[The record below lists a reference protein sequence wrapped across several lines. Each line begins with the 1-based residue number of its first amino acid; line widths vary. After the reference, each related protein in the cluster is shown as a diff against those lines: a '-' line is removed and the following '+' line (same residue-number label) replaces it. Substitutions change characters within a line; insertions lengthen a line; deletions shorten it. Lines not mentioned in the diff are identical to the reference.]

1 MAKNKSNISFLTTGL
16 IALSALII
24 LRKNKAQTT
33 TSVTGIGK
41 INVKYFNVNS
51 STGIDDLKKQYYSL
65 AKKHHPDTGGTNE
78 SFREMNDEYEY
89 LQKLILTN
97 GNFTTA
103 EPHNEQEISEIYR
116 DIIDSLILL
125 PGILI
130 ELVGSW
136 IWISGNTYPV
146 KEQIKEAGF
155 KFHGKK
161 SMWFWHPGEYKK
173 FNNTELDMDEI
184 RQRYGSKPFD
194 TKATSNRLNGVNS
207 LSEKLIILQN
217 LLSKRDSLNN
227 DIAS

>member
-1 MAKNKSNISFLTTGL
+1 MAKINNNISIFTTGL
-16 IALSALII
+16 IALGALLI
-24 LRKNKAQTT
+24 LRKNKPQIM
-33 TSVTGIGK
+33 VTGIGR
-41 INVKYFNVNS
+41 INVKYFDVNS
-51 STGIDDLKKQYYSL
+51 STGIDDLKKQYYNL

-103 EPHNEQEISEIYR
+103 EQSNETEISEIYR
-116 DIIDSLILL
+116 DIINSLISL

-146 KEQIKEAGF
+146 KEAIKEAGF

-161 SMWFWHPGEYKK
+161 SMWFWHPGEYRK
-173 FNNTELDMDEI
+173 FNNSEMDMEEI
-184 RQRYGSKPFD
+184 RQRYGSKQFD
-194 TKATSNRLNGVNS
+194 QKAASNRLNGVNS
-207 LSEKLIILQN
+207 LSAKLIRLQS
-217 LLSKRDSLNN
+217 LLTKRDNLNN
-227 DIAS
+227 DAS